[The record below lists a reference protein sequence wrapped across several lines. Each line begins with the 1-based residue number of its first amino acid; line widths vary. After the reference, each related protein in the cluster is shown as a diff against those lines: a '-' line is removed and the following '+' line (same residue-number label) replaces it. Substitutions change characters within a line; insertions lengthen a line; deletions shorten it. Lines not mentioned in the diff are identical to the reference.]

1 MLIIIFSLK
10 TVFDSNLTPF
20 IIIMLL
26 VCLTV
31 SLCSKLLLHKSVS
44 PVFCLVQEWHNVTE
58 RACVRVQVY
67 PQKCAQTKFW
77 QLSEFI
83 KKTIRVALDLV

>member
-1 MLIIIFSLK
+1 M
-10 TVFDSNLTPF
+10 
-20 IIIMLL
+20 
-26 VCLTV
+26 
-31 SLCSKLLLHKSVS
+31 
-44 PVFCLVQEWHNVTE
+44 TE

-67 PQKCAQTKFW
+67 PQKCAQLEFR